1 MRTTSHDMTPCLDRK
16 QSRMHGKA
24 SCWGLQ
30 EYQKMTPNG
39 EVDLNC
45 LRDRYS
51 RLLDICNLL
60 ESIADGLPNDVPR
73 KQCQVLA
80 SSMVEQLRATHAIE
94 DRVLMPLLLASDNAG
109 LRMAAERLRQEHEF
123 DDQAA
128 MEVEEALN
136 DLLLGRSIM
145 SPDATG
151 YLLRSFF
158 ESVRRHVHAEQDL
171 LHLLEDITPI
181 NRSLH

>member
-1 MRTTSHDMTPCLDRK
+1 MTPI
-16 QSRMHGKA
+16 
-24 SCWGLQ
+24 
-30 EYQKMTPNG
+30 G
-39 EVDLNC
+39 EADFTS
-45 LRDRYS
+45 LRDCYS

-60 ESIADGLPNDVPR
+60 EGIADGLPNDVPR
-73 KQCQVLA
+73 RQCRLLA
-80 SSMVEQLRATHAIE
+80 SSVVEQLKATHAFE
-94 DRVLMPLLLASDNAG
+94 ERVLMPRLMASDNTG
-109 LRMAAERLRQEHEF
+109 LRLAAARLRQEHEF

-128 MEVEEALN
+128 REIEEALH
-136 DLLLGRSIM
+136 DLLGGRRMM

-171 LHLLEDITPI
+171 LYLLEDTTPT

>member
-1 MRTTSHDMTPCLDRK
+1 MR
-16 QSRMHGKA
+16 GKA
-24 SCWGLQ
+24 SYWELS
-30 EYQKMTPNG
+30 EYQSMTSVP
-39 EVDLNC
+39 ESDLKD
-45 LRDRYS
+45 LRQCYS
-51 RLLDICNLL
+51 RLLEFCDLL
-60 ESIADGLPNDVPR
+60 EGIADGLPNDFPR
-73 KQCQVLA
+73 AHCQMLA
-80 SSMVEQLRATHAIE
+80 SSVADLLRATHVVE
-94 DRVLMPLLLASDNAG
+94 DRVLMPLLLASDHNG

-158 ESVRRHVHAEQDL
+158 ESVRRHVNAEQNL
-171 LHLLEDITPI
+171 LYFLEDITPT

>member
-1 MRTTSHDMTPCLDRK
+1 
-16 QSRMHGKA
+16 
-24 SCWGLQ
+24 
-30 EYQKMTPNG
+30 MTPNG
-39 EVDLNC
+39 EVDLNS

-60 ESIADGLPNDVPR
+60 EGIADGLPNDVPR
-73 KQCQVLA
+73 TQCQMLA
-80 SSMVEQLRATHAIE
+80 SSVVEQVRATHAIE

-109 LRMAAERLRQEHEF
+109 LRTAADRLRQEHEF

-171 LHLLEDITPI
+171 LHLLEDITPT